1 MPSEENAKL
10 FDDPSYMPDL
20 SGFST
25 LQGTAESGAPQAA
38 PTVAEI
44 AVVTGTLEMPK
55 TEPAED

>member
-1 MPSEENAKL
+1 
-10 FDDPSYMPDL
+10 MPDL